1 VAERLTDNASATLL
15 SERLPNGTIPLHPYS
30 PLREQVLSW
39 LLSDTYERRWVP
51 PRHGRCRM
59 HASLDANA
67 AWALTRLGLADERVD
82 PDRPVARCAVAGRRL
97 DCDPRPTVS
106 VSSFEETLIPLREL
120 ALRSDAGCRD
130 AADRAAEVFLT
141 RRLHRRL
148 SDGKPI
154 AAGFLKLHFPAYW
167 HYDVLFGLKVMHE
180 CGRLGDPRCADAL
193 EMLDAKRLPDGG
205 FPAEARFYRRD
216 NSTVDWGET
225 SVRRSN
231 PWVTAEALAVLS

>member
-1 VAERLTDNASATLL
+1 
-15 SERLPNGTIPLHPYS
+15 
-30 PLREQVLSW
+30 
-39 LLSDTYERRWVP
+39 
-51 PRHGRCRM
+51 M
-59 HASLDANA
+59 HASQDANA

-82 PDRPVARCAVAGRRL
+82 RLIDRLLVAQWPDGGWN
-97 DCDPRPTVS
+97 CDPRPTVS
-106 VSSFEETLIPLREL
+106 VSSFEETLIPLRAL
-120 ALRSDAGCRD
+120 ALRGDAGCSD
-130 AADRAAEVFLT
+130 AADRAAEVFLM

-154 AAGFLKLHFPAYW
+154 AARFLKLHFPPYW
-167 HYDVLFGLKVMHE
+167 HYDILFGLKVMHE

-216 NSTVDWGET
+216 NSTVDWGGT